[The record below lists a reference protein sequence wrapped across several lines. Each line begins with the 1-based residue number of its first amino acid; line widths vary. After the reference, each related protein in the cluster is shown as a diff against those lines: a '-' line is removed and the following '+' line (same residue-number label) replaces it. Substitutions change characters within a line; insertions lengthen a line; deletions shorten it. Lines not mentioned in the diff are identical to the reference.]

1 MQPQQAGEIS
11 MRMHSGEQK
20 QPLPCQVPAIS
31 FGESSLGR
39 SCPWLM
45 GARSQRTNSRGGAA
59 RSRGRVRAGEL
70 SRELRVCDRNVE
82 VVTPA
87 AKLIE
92 RIGGKKG
99 ATSPALSPLQPT
111 PEELLE
117 RARLTPAP
125 VHYPLAQGEATGED
139 GRLARGRVASLA

>member
-1 MQPQQAGEIS
+1 MPGACNLFRREQLRSLLS
-11 MRMHSGEQK
+11 MAHG
-20 QPLPCQVPAIS
+20 
-31 FGESSLGR
+31 GSLTTDEFARRG
-39 SCPWLM
+39 
-45 GARSQRTNSRGGAA
+45 GALSWTSSRGGAITGA
-59 RSRGRVRAGEL
+59 KG
-70 SRELRVCDRNVE
+70 CDRNVE
-82 VVTPA
+82 VATPA